1 MCPGIGERGSLTVR
15 IALRCRLSTALK
27 GSRHVPNPKIVSYHF
42 AGRSPHD
49 DKASLTQ
56 EGSLYQR
63 EPNRLEHCLLRLIR
77 LPEPSRIRHECQA
90 FFRSREI
97 PDQ

>member
-56 EGSLYQR
+56 EGSFVSKR
-63 EPNRLEHCLLRLIR
+63 EPNW
-77 LPEPSRIRHECQA
+77 
-90 FFRSREI
+90 
-97 PDQ
+97 